1 MIFRG
6 GAGVERADEGE
17 LVGLG
22 STHVHAS
29 EQRES
34 LYGMTLLD
42 RARNDGCPRHHV
54 LVSHFVEQLEG
65 VWKMAAFGVH
75 VEEIVAEVE
84 GREKGLLDE
93 FGVHG
98 FVVPQVESLDDG
110 AENARGL
117 FDLCSGGPS
126 KALRVLQTMRV
137 WIEATDKIVV
147 SFSAPCLLVLKRNFL
162 KYFADKFC
170 YNCILHWTKVV
181 SGKHSHHATSVKC
194 PLCKIESSSIIHGYD
209 GMSFQQCYV
218 NQDLGNSVFFSRAHK
233 YRLQCYYIK
242 PGTLSGE
249 FNVSRYWKSYKYL
262 QPNRWFYSWL
272 KREIQ
277 ALIQEEDVDIVVHHI
292 LGVTDSFRRNTQKFP
307 QSSPETK
314 QEEFK
319 ALVSK
324 AAKPFLAGRT
334 DQFLDE
340 VELFLAS
347 GLNIDAYDRVYIQHL
362 GWNIPDITG
371 EDKEEKSHEHTHLV
385 PYLHIL
391 DDDIDETD

>member
-1 MIFRG
+1 MEQDNQTASSSEPDPCPIC
-6 GAGVERADEGE
+6 
-17 LVGLG
+17 LG
-22 STHVHAS
+22 PFL
-29 EQRES
+29 QES
-34 LYGMTLLD
+34 YLD
-42 RARNDGCPRHHV
+42 RCFH
-54 LVSHFVEQLEG
+54 
-65 VWKMAAFGVH
+65 
-75 VEEIVAEVE
+75 
-84 GREKGLLDE
+84 
-93 FGVHG
+93 
-98 FVVPQVESLDDG
+98 
-110 AENARGL
+110 
-117 FDLCSGGPS
+117 
-126 KALRVLQTMRV
+126 
-137 WIEATDKIVV
+137 
-147 SFSAPCLLVLKRNFL
+147 
-162 KYFADKFC
+162 KFC

-194 PLCKIESSSIIHGYD
+194 PLCKR
-209 GMSFQQCYV
+209 YV
-218 NQDLGNSVFFSRAHK
+218 NQDIGNSVFFSRAHK

-242 PGTLSGE
+242 PGTLSGK

-262 QPNRWFYSWL
+262 QPNRWLYSWL

-307 QSSPETK
+307 RSSPETK

-324 AAKPFLAGRT
+324 AAKPFLTGRT

-340 VELFLAS
+340 MELFLAS
-347 GLNIDAYDRVYIQHL
+347 GLNIEAYDRVYIQHL

-371 EDKEEKSHEHTHLV
+371 EDKEEKSHEHTPVV